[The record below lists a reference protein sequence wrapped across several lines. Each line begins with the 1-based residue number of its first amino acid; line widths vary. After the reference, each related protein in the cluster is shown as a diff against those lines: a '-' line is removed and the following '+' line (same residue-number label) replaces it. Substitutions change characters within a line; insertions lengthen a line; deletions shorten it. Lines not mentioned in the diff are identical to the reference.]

1 MELKDFLR
9 QYRKHQKLSV
19 RKFAEL
25 MQVSN
30 FRLEKWE
37 KGSNP
42 NYQDTIKIKR
52 YFRLEE
58 IQNISE
64 DFLSKFVPNDLR
76 TEKDELLE
84 MKDLII
90 EEKDKRIQA
99 LEETISILRE
109 TQKQLYEAKKS

>member
-25 MQVSN
+25 MDVNN

-42 NYQDTIKIKR
+42 NYEDSNKIKR
-52 YFRLEE
+52 YFRLED

-64 DFLSKFVPNDLR
+64 DYLISFQSANWS
-76 TEKDELLE
+76 TEKDELLRL
-84 MKDLII
+84 KNQII

-99 LEETISILRE
+99 LEETINLLRQANNFIGKE
-109 TQKQLYEAKKS
+109 NS